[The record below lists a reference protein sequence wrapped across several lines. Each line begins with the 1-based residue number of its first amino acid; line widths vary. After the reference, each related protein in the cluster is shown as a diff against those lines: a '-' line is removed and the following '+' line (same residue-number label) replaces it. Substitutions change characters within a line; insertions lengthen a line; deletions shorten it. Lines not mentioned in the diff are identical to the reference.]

1 LNNKKQIFIPAS
13 GINTEVQTRWVIYD
27 LLYRIC
33 LCISGNSELGKLKIG
48 MFQPDRELPPALKID
63 VGFWAVLLPIVTPLV
78 ETINCFAALFAKKMR
93 WGRVAYTRRKVIGD
107 TDNSF
112 WRAEARPDNI
122 LL

>member
-1 LNNKKQIFIPAS
+1 LNNKKQILSRHPAVI
-13 GINTEVQTRWVIYD
+13 GKFKPDGLIYD